1 MMDITDRMQSYRECV
16 RHIWN
21 THFRAEAEQ
30 SQDWDLRDDFCDA
43 ALMLFRALVL
53 RGLDVGEV
61 ELLPDYRAEQQ
72 PLSFVQLTIVTSPQ
86 VLINRTGDSPY
97 WDDPITQLEKGDC
110 ELRFIQFF
118 DWANLEFRTSRS
130 TESASSVLRATLIL
144 SVETP
149 SCL

>member
-72 PLSFVQLTIVTSPQ
+72 PLSFVQLTI
-86 VLINRTGDSPY
+86 LTGIDQSDGRQPLLGRPHY
-97 WDDPITQLEKGDC
+97 PAREGR
-110 ELRFIQFF
+110 LRI
-118 DWANLEFRTSRS
+118 AVHSI
-130 TESASSVLRATLIL
+130 LRLG
-144 SVETP
+144 EP
-149 SCL
+149 

>member
-16 RHIWN
+16 RYIWN

-61 ELLPDYRAEQQ
+61 ELLPEYSVVAQNLFVIGLND
-72 PLSFVQLTIVTSPQ
+72 PLL
-86 VLINRTGDSPY
+86 N
-97 WDDPITQLEKGDC
+97 
-110 ELRFIQFF
+110 
-118 DWANLEFRTSRS
+118 SRS
-130 TESASSVLRATLIL
+130 LTFEADRIIVIEERVSDLKKTC
-144 SVETP
+144 P
-149 SCL
+149 